1 MSRFGYALNLLL
13 LLAALAVVGCAGH
26 DATDSNLT
34 VRMTGD
40 AQIYG
45 VYNANRNFTGRR

>member
-1 MSRFGYALNLLL
+1 MSRFVYVLSLLL
-13 LLAALAVVGCAGH
+13 LLTALAVAGCAGH
-26 DATDSNLT
+26 GATDSNLT
-34 VRMTGD
+34 VRTTGD